1 MANHENEDYL
11 IKLFLDKVSKLQSN
25 WCLWEWNPLNIDI
38 EKLEDV
44 NTLMRDVIGLYNELD
59 GNLALQSDFTR
70 IKVVYTRLV
79 RQYKEWTD
87 TIREINDAKL
97 MELTTLN
104 TMISSVRL
112 VLPVS

>member
-1 MANHENEDYL
+1 MYMANHENEDYL

-59 GNLALQSDFTR
+59 GNLALQSDFTSKCR
-70 IKVVYTRLV
+70 KAPCFSYG
-79 RQYKEWTD
+79 D
-87 TIREINDAKL
+87 IRHKSIRKL
-97 MELTTLN
+97 DVFFNWFNLSACIM
-104 TMISSVRL
+104 
-112 VLPVS
+112 